1 MTKSEFLKHLQENPK
16 WAPGWDAIEEAFGK
30 VYPGVTPEHFGT
42 VVAARAAFGGDQ
54 YIDGYSFYPSPKG
67 YLHIVTFGLSE
78 LYGNKNAF
86 GKAYSGKGCELTMK
100 VDEKKASDARW
111 ALDILSAVAKFAF
124 TKKQHLVPYQIILG
138 DDIGI
143 SSYTESQVRAL
154 FLIPDTEVKS
164 IETVYGRV
172 QFLQVLGLTTPQL
185 NVLMS
190 GASVEE
196 VYKKEVE
203 SFIGDGVW

>member
-1 MTKSEFLKHLQENPK
+1 MTKSEFLKRLQENPK

-30 VYPGVTPEHFGT
+30 LYPGVTPEHLGT
-42 VVAARAAFGGDQ
+42 VIAARAAFGGDQ

-67 YLHIVTFGLSE
+67 YLHVVTFGLSE
-78 LYGNKNAF
+78 LYGDKNAF

-100 VDEKKASDARW
+100 VDEKSAEDAHW
-111 ALDILSAVAKFAF
+111 ACDILSAVAKLAF
-124 TKKQHLVPYQIILG
+124 TKKRHLTPYQILLG

-143 SSYTESQVRAL
+143 SSYTESQIRAL
-154 FLIPDTEVKS
+154 ILIPDTEVPAM
-164 IETVYGRV
+164 ETVYGRV
-172 QFLQVLGLTTPQL
+172 QFLQLIGLTTPQL

-196 VYKKEVE
+196 TYKKEME
-203 SFIGDGVW
+203 SLIGDGVL